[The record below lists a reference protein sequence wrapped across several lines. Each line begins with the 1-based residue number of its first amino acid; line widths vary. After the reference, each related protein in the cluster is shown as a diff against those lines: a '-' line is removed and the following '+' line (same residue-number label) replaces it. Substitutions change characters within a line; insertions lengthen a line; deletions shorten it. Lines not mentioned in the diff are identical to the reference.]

1 MRNFHIEEDD
11 VITEQ
16 VQDYEFNTKE
26 YIRGLFELAETQG
39 LYQDLGKE
47 IGKLVDKKQMAY
59 GNSVGNSIDILK
71 IFLRKYKNEDNT
83 YTIPES
89 LLWHLLLQ
97 VRIIDKQNRIF
108 NNPDL
113 DLMEEN
119 VYSDLCGYSLLG
131 HHYVEKVSGANE

>member
-71 IFLRKYKNEDNT
+71 IFLRKYKNEDK
-83 YTIPES
+83 
-89 LLWHLLLQ
+89 
-97 VRIIDKQNRIF
+97 R
-108 NNPDL
+108 
-113 DLMEEN
+113 
-119 VYSDLCGYSLLG
+119 
-131 HHYVEKVSGANE
+131 